1 MSRPPVHRGDP
12 DYSLLEEL
20 LHSVSHGVG
29 ALLSVAGMVALIVI
43 SSRDLAASPHKV
55 AAVSLYGTT
64 LVLLYTAST
73 LYHGTRHPRLKRAFR
88 LLDHCAIYALI
99 AGTYTPFLM
108 VNLQDSLGE
117 PLLAVIW
124 TLAVAGIGL
133 KLWRPWELGGLH
145 MGIYLLM
152 GWLILVAA
160 GELDGVLSLSGIT
173 LLVAGGLTYSL
184 GLVFFLAHTM
194 PFNHAA
200 WHLCVMGGSACH
212 YAAVVTEV
220 LPYPG

>member
-1 MSRPPVHRGDP
+1 MPRPSPRDDP
-12 DYSLLEEL
+12 GYSLLEEL

-29 ALLSVAGMVALIVI
+29 ALLSVVGLVALIALG
-43 SSRDLAASPHKV
+43 SRDGPGKLT
-55 AAVSLYGTT
+55 AVSLYGTT

-73 LYHGTRHPRLKRAFR
+73 LYHGTRHPGLKRAFR
-88 LLDHCAIYALI
+88 MLDHCAIYALI

-108 VNLQDSLGE
+108 VNLRDSLGE

-124 TLAVAGIGL
+124 TLAVAGIAL
-133 KLWRPWELGGLH
+133 KLARPFALGGLH
-145 MGIYLLM
+145 LGNYLLM
-152 GWLILVAA
+152 GWLIVLAA
-160 GELDGVLSLSGIT
+160 GEFSSVFTPTGLT

-184 GLVFFLAHTM
+184 GLVFFMVQAI

-212 YAAVVTEV
+212 YAAVITDV
-220 LPYPG
+220 LPYSG

>member
-1 MSRPPVHRGDP
+1 MHRPPEHPGDP

-20 LHSVSHGVG
+20 LHSASHGLG
-29 ALLSVAGMVALIVI
+29 AILSVAGMVVLIAL
-43 SSRDLAASPHKV
+43 SSRGVESTPHKV

-88 LLDHCAIYALI
+88 VLDHCAIYTLI

-124 TLAVAGIGL
+124 TLAVAGIAL
-133 KLWRPWELGGLH
+133 KLWRPWALGGLH
-145 MGIYLLM
+145 MAIYLLM

-160 GELDGVLSLSGIT
+160 GELDDVLSLTGLG
-173 LLVAGGLTYSL
+173 LLIAGGASYSL
-184 GLVFFLAHTM
+184 GIVFFAVRAI
-194 PFNHAA
+194 PFNHTI
-200 WHLCVMGGSACH
+200 WHLCVMGGSTCH
-212 YAAVVTEV
+212 FFAVVTDV
-220 LPYPG
+220 LPFPP

>member
-1 MSRPPVHRGDP
+1 MARHPGDP

-29 ALLSVAGMVALIVI
+29 ALLSVAGMVALVAI
-43 SSRDLAASPHKV
+43 SSRDLAVSPHKT
-55 AAVSLYGTT
+55 AAVSLYGST

-73 LYHGTRHPRLKRAFR
+73 LYHGTRHPGLKRAFR
-88 LLDHCAIYALI
+88 LLDHCAIYTLI

-124 TLAVAGIGL
+124 TLAVAGIAL
-133 KLWRPWELGGLH
+133 KLWRPWKLGGLH
-145 MGIYLLM
+145 MAIYLLM

-160 GELDGVLSLSGIT
+160 GELDGALSMTGIG

-184 GLVFFLAHTM
+184 GLVFFAVRAI

-212 YAAVVTEV
+212 YAAVVTDV

>member
-1 MSRPPVHRGDP
+1 MARHPGDP

-29 ALLSVAGMVALIVI
+29 ALLSVAGMVALVAI
-43 SSRDLAASPHKV
+43 SSRGLTASPHKI

-73 LYHGTRHPRLKRAFR
+73 LYHSTRHPGLKRAFR
-88 LLDHCAIYALI
+88 LLDHCAIYTLI

-124 TLAVAGIGL
+124 TLAVAGIAL

-145 MGIYLLM
+145 MAIYLLM

-160 GELDGVLSLSGIT
+160 GELDGALSMTGIG

-184 GLVFFLAHTM
+184 GLVFFAVRAI

-212 YAAVVTEV
+212 YAAVVTDV